1 MFQMFFTGLISTPK
15 IIHYVI
21 SIITILFFLN
31 YCRSNYGIKG
41 ASVFLLFKPFDLVK
55 GFVIDWMHSLCL
67 GVTKSLMN
75 LWLNAENRGK
85 EFFLGSKVQIYKYL
99 F

>member
-1 MFQMFFTGLISTPK
+1 M
-15 IIHYVI
+15 
-21 SIITILFFLN
+21 
-31 YCRSNYGIKG
+31 
-41 ASVFLLFKPFDLVK
+41 FLLFKPFDLVK
-55 GFVIDWMHSLCL
+55 GFVIDWMHSVCL

-99 F
+99 FYFRTDFAINSQVTFLL